1 MDSNENSRLSRVAKR
16 REEES
21 RNNPRKPNKNSGLV
35 KKIILAEK
43 SKHLSIKLKRDKTAA
58 LQWICLLIQKNCNDV
73 VKRGTGRRYTRGI

>member
-35 KKIILAEK
+35 KKIRYFSFMLK
-43 SKHLSIKLKRDKTAA
+43 MPLSFQKTN
-58 LQWICLLIQKNCNDV
+58 LQVPVIPLSTTLMVI
-73 VKRGTGRRYTRGI
+73 R

>member
-35 KKIILAEK
+35 KKIILGTLTALLALFVIGATVVICNEK
-43 SKHLSIKLKRDKTAA
+43 ESCGFS
-58 LQWICLLIQKNCNDV
+58 V
-73 VKRGTGRRYTRGI
+73 

>member
-35 KKIILAEK
+35 KKIILGALTALLALELRYFSFMLK
-43 SKHLSIKLKRDKTAA
+43 MPLSFQKTN
-58 LQWICLLIQKNCNDV
+58 LQVPVIPLSTTLMVI
-73 VKRGTGRRYTRGI
+73 R

>member
-35 KKIILAEK
+35 KKDYFRRFN
-43 SKHLSIKLKRDKTAA
+43 STF
-58 LQWICLLIQKNCNDV
+58 
-73 VKRGTGRRYTRGI
+73 GTFCYWSYGIFRLC

>member
-35 KKIILAEK
+35 KKIILGALTALLALFVIGATVFMLK
-43 SKHLSIKLKRDKTAA
+43 MPLSFQKTN
-58 LQWICLLIQKNCNDV
+58 LQVPVIPLSTTLMVI
-73 VKRGTGRRYTRGI
+73 R